1 MAASVLT
8 SSEETKGTTEMA
20 KTTTKK
26 TAPKTVT
33 VCMNFPR
40 SITFEVIDNSGIL
53 HKVTINGNA
62 THLRGLPKGILP
74 TGGAYGLTPGVDA
87 DLWEAIKAKYHD
99 MPHFRN
105 GLIFAHNS
113 AASVRDAVA
122 EHKDVRNGYE
132 PIDVTKTRTRAA
144 DTKAD

>member
-1 MAASVLT
+1 MATKT
-8 SSEETKGTTEMA
+8 STR
-20 KTTTKK
+20 K

-40 SITFEVIDNSGIL
+40 SIIFEVTDNAGIL

-87 DLWEAIKAKYHD
+87 ELWEAIKAKYHD

-105 GLIFAHNS
+105 GLIFAHEAKS
-113 AASVRDAVA
+113 VKAAVE

-144 DTKAD
+144 DTEKAD